1 MSAIKKLL
9 PKTTARFAVICVLLS
24 SILFSAKAIVVKI
37 ALLGE
42 PMIDGVGLLALR
54 MGVALPYF
62 LGLVWFTRGAGK
74 VTARVW
80 VQIIAAGV
88 LGYYLASVLDF
99 IGLEYISASL
109 ERIILFLYPTFAVL
123 FGVIFLGDRLKAI
136 SIFGLILGYVGTLI
150 VMLGA
155 AAGIGAQ
162 SDLIKGSVLV
172 LISAA
177 AYAGYLVLA
186 EPVIKSVGQWRATG
200 LILSVSSIACLIH
213 AGITV
218 PLSEVPVLLSLPTL
232 GYGILLGIFA
242 TVIPVSLVIYGI
254 RQIGAAQSAMISA
267 GGPVLTLFLAAIFL
281 DESLSWV
288 QWIGAA
294 ANIAGVMTVSLSVRS
309 KQTAPLHAQSS
320 VRPEN

>member
-24 SILFSAKAIVVKI
+24 SILFSAKAIVVKM

-80 VQIIAAGV
+80 MQIIAAGV

-186 EPVIKSVGQWRATG
+186 
-200 LILSVSSIACLIH
+200 
-213 AGITV
+213 
-218 PLSEVPVLLSLPTL
+218 
-232 GYGILLGIFA
+232 
-242 TVIPVSLVIYGI
+242 
-254 RQIGAAQSAMISA
+254 
-267 GGPVLTLFLAAIFL
+267 
-281 DESLSWV
+281 
-288 QWIGAA
+288 
-294 ANIAGVMTVSLSVRS
+294 
-309 KQTAPLHAQSS
+309 
-320 VRPEN
+320 